1 LSIVTPWYNRDMLR
15 LRVKE
20 VAIEKGFSQGK
31 LARAAD
37 MATNT
42 LRAIYRDP
50 YREVSTVT
58 INKLA
63 KALAVPVTE
72 LIEDVSE
79 EVARKEMEET
89 KKDSEE

>member
-1 LSIVTPWYNRDMLR
+1 MLR

-20 VAIEKGFSQGK
+20 VAQEKGFSQGK

-37 MATNT
+37 IATNT

-50 YREVSTVT
+50 YREVTTTT

-63 KALAVPVTE
+63 KALSVPVTN
-72 LIEDVSE
+72 LIEDVT
-79 EVARKEMEET
+79 EET
-89 KKDSEE
+89 YEKETTGAESSGKDNES

>member
-1 LSIVTPWYNRDMLR
+1 MLR

-20 VAIEKGFSQGK
+20 VAKEKGFSQGK

-50 YREVSTVT
+50 YREISTMT

-63 KALAVPVTE
+63 RALDVPVTE

-79 EVARKEMEET
+79 EVFQKERAKRAE
-89 KKDSEE
+89 D

>member
-1 LSIVTPWYNRDMLR
+1 MLR

-50 YREVSTVT
+50 YREMSTIT

-89 KKDSEE
+89 KKVSEE

>member
-1 LSIVTPWYNRDMLR
+1 MLR

-20 VAIEKGFSQGK
+20 VAEEKGFSQGK

-50 YREVSTVT
+50 CRETSTFT

-63 KALAVPVTE
+63 KALSVPVTT
-72 LIEDVSE
+72 LIEDVPEIECKS
-79 EVARKEMEET
+79 KE
-89 KKDSEE
+89 DGS